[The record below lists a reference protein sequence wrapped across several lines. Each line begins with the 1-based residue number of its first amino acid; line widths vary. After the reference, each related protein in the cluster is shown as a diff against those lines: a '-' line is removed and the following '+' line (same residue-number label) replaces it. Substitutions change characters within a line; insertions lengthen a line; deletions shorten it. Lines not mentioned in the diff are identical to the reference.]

1 MRFLHIDDIAR
12 AFLCIINVLT
22 LKLNLVRKGKIACVT
37 RTAQLQT
44 TLHLKWVLNQFRH
57 A

>member
-1 MRFLHIDDIAR
+1 MRFLHIDDIIR

-22 LKLNLVRKGKIACVT
+22 LKLNLVRKGKITCVT